1 MRLLVIS
8 LQVTDDHEAL
18 GSRRGKCPH
27 WHPVKTVVCKKA
39 EFGGRH
45 GPEALLAFETL
56 KFRLGPLWVCT

>member
-1 MRLLVIS
+1 MSS
-8 LQVTDDHEAL
+8 LTGRAAY
-18 GSRRGKCPH
+18 